1 MRKGVVLACGG
12 AALVVSGVL
21 GWIDVRRER
30 DFRRL
35 LAEGDRAL
43 AAGQTSV
50 AVEAFSGAV
59 ALKPQSML
67 PYLKRGDT
75 YLHRQEWTAAD
86 RDLRSA
92 SAIDPTAPQPRER
105 RGDVALG
112 EGRFLDAARD
122 YRESLALEDRAP
134 GVLRKLALAE
144 YLADN
149 HDAAVRA
156 ADAAVRLEPE
166 GANTH
171 YLRGL
176 ALAAAQ
182 RPADARR
189 ALERAIAL
197 EAGAVGPRLALAA
210 LYESAHRTQDALTL
224 REAVAALAPDTPGP
238 ILGLADAYARTG
250 QVEQADA
257 ALARAAVRHPNRQ
270 VILLARARLLVDRAD
285 KAADTASLRRALQM
299 LAAPAGQPDASGEAL
314 ALYGRALLL
323 DGSLEAAER
332 TLQRAVMQTP
342 VTAGTFALLA
352 EASARRGHATEAAH
366 ARAQRALL
374 VEGP

>member
-1 MRKGVVLACGG
+1 M
-12 AALVVSGVL
+12 
-21 GWIDVRRER
+21 
-30 DFRRL
+30 
-35 LAEGDRAL
+35 
-43 AAGQTSV
+43 
-50 AVEAFSGAV
+50 
-59 ALKPQSML
+59 
-67 PYLKRGDT
+67 
-75 YLHRQEWTAAD
+75 
-86 RDLRSA
+86 
-92 SAIDPTAPQPRER
+92 
-105 RGDVALG
+105 
-112 EGRFLDAARD
+112 
-122 YRESLALEDRAP
+122 
-134 GVLRKLALAE
+134 
-144 YLADN
+144 
-149 HDAAVRA
+149 
-156 ADAAVRLEPE
+156 
-166 GANTH
+166 
-171 YLRGL
+171 
-176 ALAAAQ
+176 
-182 RPADARR
+182 
-189 ALERAIAL
+189 
-197 EAGAVGPRLALAA
+197 GPRLALAA